1 MLQTRHAILIA
12 FVSQM
17 TYKGNWTTARSAGS
31 LEFQAEPRRHPAEPY
46 ALREK
51 GYCASK
57 HPPPAIDR
65 PRHAEPISE
74 GGYIGA
80 MSAP

>member
-1 MLQTRHAILIA
+1 MDDGAIRRQ
-12 FVSQM
+12 VRVQP
-17 TYKGNWTTARSAGS
+17 
-31 LEFQAEPRRHPAEPY
+31 EPRRHPAEPY

-57 HPPPAIDR
+57 HPPPEIDR

-74 GGYIGA
+74 GGCIGA
-80 MSAP
+80 IRFTL